1 MGVKF
6 ISGFRGYD
14 NAKQGIRRSVHAGS
28 ELTSGGTVLNPS
40 QAFDSQACFVYLN
53 GAMLREG
60 NSGAGGDYVL
70 TGTSTITFNVAVASA
85 ASVEVI
91 SYNFANPTLPETMI
105 ETNTTISSAQSSE
118 HATAVTGASYAQSTD
133 TITKTGAFT
142 NNSVGDVISVTTS
155 PTTNSLATGRYLIK
169 TRTSANAVV
178 LEAMDYS
185 ALTFSAD
192 SASANI
198 NFSQV
203 FSQKVN
209 NLTLI
214 NKVMLF
220 LNGMLL
226 VENTDYYRDQQNI
239 TMDSTVALQT
249 NAIVAIRNFG
259 SFVFPT
265 SSEVQNS
272 SITIA
277 DEGIATLLTSDDLTA
292 NVTAV
297 FNLHV
302 SARHATAANDA
313 YRSTNIY
320 CRAEVN
326 VASDCY
332 LHLVS
337 DAGNINTGMELKDAG
352 TYSSISSFTDG
363 KIGIGVTAN
372 SDRWSIIMGN
382 RSSHSIVAGFKA
394 IAITN

>member
-53 GAMLREG
+53 GALLKEG

-85 ASVEVI
+85 ASVEVV

-105 ETNTTISSAQSSE
+105 ETNTTISSAQASE
-118 HATAVTGASYAQSTD
+118 HSTAVTGASYAQATD

-155 PTTNSLATGRYLIK
+155 PTTNSLATGRYRIK
-169 TRTSANAVV
+169 TRTDANNVI
-178 LEAMDYS
+178 LEGMDYS
-185 ALTFSAD
+185 ALTYSAD

-198 NFSQV
+198 NFTQV
-203 FSQKVN
+203 FSQEVN
-209 NLTLI
+209 NLSLI
-214 NKVMLF
+214 NKAMVF

-226 VENTDYYRDQQNI
+226 VENTDYYRDQQII
-239 TMDSTVALQT
+239 TIDSTVTLLT
-249 NAIVAIRNFG
+249 NAIVAVRNFG
-259 SFVFPT
+259 SFVFP
-265 SSEVQNS
+265 SAVEVQNS

-292 NVTAV
+292 NVTSI
-297 FNLHV
+297 FNLYV
-302 SARHATAANDA
+302 SARHATATNDA
-313 YRSTNIY
+313 YRISNIY

-326 VASDCY
+326 VAADCY

-337 DAGNINTGMELKDAG
+337 DAGNINTGIELKDAG

>member
-1 MGVKF
+1 MPAQY
-6 ISGFRGYD
+6 ISGI
-14 NAKQGIRRSVHAGS
+14 NADKQNLRRSSHLGS
-28 ELTSGGTVLNPS
+28 DLTSSYTIL
-40 QAFDSQACFVYLN
+40 AAAETFDPQACFVYVN
-53 GAMLREG
+53 GAMLKEG
-60 NSGAGGDYVL
+60 TTGNGGDYVL
-70 TGTSTITFNVAVASA
+70 SGVSTVTFNA
-85 ASVEVI
+85 ALATTDVIEVI
-91 SYNFANPTLPETMI
+91 SYNFTNSILPETMI
-105 ETNTTISSAQSSE
+105 ETDHVITAANAAL
-118 HATAVTGASYAQSTD
+118 HNTAVTGASYAYATD
-133 TITKTGAFT
+133 TLTKTGAFAS
-142 NNSVGDVISVTTS
+142 NSVGDVINVTTS
-155 PTTNSLATGRYLIK
+155 PTSNSLAVGRYRIK
-169 TRTSANAVV
+169 TKSSANAVI
-178 LEAMDYS
+178 LEGMDYS

-203 FSQKVN
+203 FSQEVN
-209 NLTLI
+209 NLSLI

-226 VENTDYYRDQQNI
+226 VENTDYYRDQQII
-239 TMDSTVALQT
+239 TIDSTVALQT
-249 NAIVAIRNFG
+249 NAVVAIRNFG
-259 SFVFPT
+259 AFVFPS

-297 FNLHV
+297 FNMHV
-302 SARHATAANDA
+302 SARHATATDDS
-313 YRSTNIY
+313 YRSSNIY

-326 VASDCY
+326 VAADCY

-337 DAGNINTGMELKDAG
+337 DAGNMGAGMELKDAG
-352 TYSSISSFTDG
+352 TYSSISSFTDT

-382 RSSHSIVAGFKA
+382 RSGDPIVAGFKA